1 MYLSE
6 KQEEVAGR
14 MGKDRVL
21 RGSSTRPPRG
31 DAKATVFAFFPTRSL
46 NLAAKGQKRRVK

>member
-31 DAKATVFAFFPTRSL
+31 DAKATVFPPQYTAVTLHRISKSL
-46 NLAAKGQKRRVK
+46 HF